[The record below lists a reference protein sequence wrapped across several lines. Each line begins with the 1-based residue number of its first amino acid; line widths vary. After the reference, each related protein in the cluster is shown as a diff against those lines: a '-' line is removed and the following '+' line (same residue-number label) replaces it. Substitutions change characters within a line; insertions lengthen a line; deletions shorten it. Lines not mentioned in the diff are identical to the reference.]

1 MCSLLGS
8 SWGCSGCILLLG
20 FTDTDRSTDQVFKMS
35 TTHGRA
41 SSTGPARFSSASP
54 TRSWRRID
62 LRRRQRLA
70 RGRRRSQLVADRAQY
85 PDTRQ
90 QREPV
95 AIDDVVDL
103 AEQRRGLVAGQIE
116 RHAPNV
122 GSLTLFAES
131 TVGASGNIGQSQS
144 ATGTFFLCSQPY
156 WPIFGQ
162 FAPIVPIRY

>member
-20 FTDTDRSTDQVFKMS
+20 FTDTGRSTDQVFKMS

-41 SSTGPARFSSASP
+41 SLAGPTRFSSASA

-156 WPIFGQ
+156 WPIFGWL
-162 FAPIVPIRY
+162 R

>member
-20 FTDTDRSTDQVFKMS
+20 FTDTGRSTDQVFKMT

-41 SSTGPARFSSASP
+41 SSAGPARFSSASA

-70 RGRRRSQLVADRAQY
+70 RGRRRSQLVADRAQH

-103 AEQRRGLVAGQIE
+103 AEQAPRSLRRTNPAACPE
-116 RHAPNV
+116 RGVVNAFRRVHGRRVRQYWNWTEPIGNRYVLFVFSAILANFWIA
-122 GSLTLFAES
+122 SL
-131 TVGASGNIGQSQS
+131 G
-144 ATGTFFLCSQPY
+144 
-156 WPIFGQ
+156 
-162 FAPIVPIRY
+162 